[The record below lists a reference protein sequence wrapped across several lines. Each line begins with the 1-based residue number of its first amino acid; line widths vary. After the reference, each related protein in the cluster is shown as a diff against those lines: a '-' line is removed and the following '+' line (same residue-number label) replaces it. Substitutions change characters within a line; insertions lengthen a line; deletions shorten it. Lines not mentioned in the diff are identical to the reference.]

1 MKLEDIQRHVGVE
14 ADGRIGPRT
23 IAALAKALGMAE
35 AEPSGDRYS
44 QCIPLVLRH
53 EGGYVN
59 HPADPGG
66 ATMKGVT
73 QKTYDGWRDKQGKPR
88 QSVRSISDDEVQ
100 AIYRRDY
107 WDAICGDDLP
117 AGVDYAVF
125 DFAVNS
131 GINRASRYLQEVC
144 RVPADGKIGP
154 ATLAAV
160 KAMDVRDVV
169 NRLCDAR
176 MAFLRRLD
184 TFPTFGRGWTA
195 RVDEVRVKA
204 LGWA

>member
-1 MKLEDIQRHVGVE
+1 MNLADIQRHVGVTP
-14 ADGRIGPRT
+14 DGKWGPNT
-23 IAALAKALGMAE
+23 AAAVAKALGMGNPP
-35 AEPSGDRYS
+35 PSGDRYS
-44 QCIPLVLRH
+44 QCISLVLSH

-88 QSVRSISDDEVQ
+88 QSVRLIADDEIQ

-107 WDAICGDDLP
+107 WDAIKGDELP
-117 AGVDYAVF
+117 PGIDYAVF

-131 GINRASRYLQEVC
+131 GINRASRYLQDVA
-144 RVPADGKIGP
+144 RVASDGKIGP

-160 KAMDVRDVV
+160 KAMDAREVI